1 MFVNPSTNPV
11 GANLNFRLK
20 PGSPAI
26 AAGTA
31 LSLQLT
37 DIAGETVSAS
47 ARSLNI
53 GAFLK

>member
-31 LSLQLT
+31 LSLKLT

-53 GAFLK
+53 GAYLK